1 MLKIGLY
8 GNNGHQI
15 QNMISEMEQV
25 QISATAAFDTS
36 LLPSGLNSNPRRYQ
50 TLDELLDDPD
60 VDMVSLCSPRRADQA
75 GDAVRCLE
83 AGKHVYA
90 EKPCA
95 LTEKDLDR
103 VIAAAAKTG
112 LQFHEMAD
120 TTFYQPYFGI
130 RKCIQSGILGTV
142 VQVFAQKSYPYLDS
156 RPQDEEVDGGL
167 TLQAGIHAVRFVEH
181 TACVR
186 IREIEGIETGLGN
199 PHPGGGL
206 KMASSL
212 ILGLENGGVGAVMI
226 NYLNPR
232 GFGRWGNEHIRI
244 FGENGFIEAVDG
256 GVRTRLVIGEQDL
269 GPVETRDPEQSYFNF
284 YVRFLLHGQPM
295 PFSLEEEL
303 HPVRMIIRVKSKMK
317 QKG

>member
-1 MLKIGLY
+1 MLEVGLY

-15 QNMISEMEQV
+15 QDIISGMEQV
-25 QISATAAFDTS
+25 HICATAAFDRS
-36 LLPSGLNSNPRRYQ
+36 LLPAGLNSGPCYYQ

-60 VDMVSLCSPRRADQA
+60 VDLVSLCSPRRETQA
-75 GDAVRCLE
+75 RDAIRCLE
-83 AGKHVYA
+83 AGRHVYA

-95 LTEKDLDR
+95 LTEKELDR
-103 VIAAAAKTG
+103 IIDTAAKTG

-120 TTFYQPYFGI
+120 TTFYQPYFGM
-130 RKCIQSGILGTV
+130 RKCIQRGILGTV
-142 VQVFAQKSYPYLDS
+142 IQVFAQKSYPYLDS
-156 RPQDEEVDGGL
+156 RPRDEGVDGGL
-167 TLQAGIHAVRFVEH
+167 TLQAGVHAIRFVEH

-199 PHPGGGL
+199 PYSGGDL

-212 ILGLENGGVGAVMI
+212 ILGLENGGVGAVVI

-232 GFGRWGNEHIRI
+232 GFGRWGNEHLRI
-244 FGENGFIEAVDG
+244 FGEKGFIEAVDG
-256 GVRTRLVIGEQDL
+256 GVRTRIVIGEQDF
-269 GPVETRDPEQSYFNF
+269 GPVDTSEPEQSYFDY
-284 YVRFLLHGQPM
+284 YVRSVLYAQPM

-303 HPVRMIIRVKSKMK
+303 HPLRMIIRAKSKMK